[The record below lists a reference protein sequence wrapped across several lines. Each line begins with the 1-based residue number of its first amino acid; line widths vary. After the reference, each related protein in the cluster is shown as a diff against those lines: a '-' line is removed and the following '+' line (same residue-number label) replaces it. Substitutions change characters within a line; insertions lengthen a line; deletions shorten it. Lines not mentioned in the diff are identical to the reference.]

1 MPMFFSRRDVH
12 DVSYADDL
20 LTRFRGD
27 NTLAGSDK
35 QHLIAAVDVHLV
47 ARAGAEINDGKIKV
61 VAQLGSEQRLS
72 RHGAAREQGTIR
84 RFRGDCVGF
93 EYLHWTSS
101 LASLALDATLNFD
114 LPYTLLI

>member
-20 LTRFRGD
+20 VARFRGD

-35 QHLIAAVDVHLV
+35 QHLIAAMDVHLV

-61 VAQLGSEQRLS
+61 IAHLGGEQRLS
-72 RHGAAREQGTIR
+72 RHGPPVNKGLFAGSAGIVSGLST
-84 RFRGDCVGF
+84 FTG
-93 EYLHWTSS
+93 H
-101 LASLALDATLNFD
+101 
-114 LPYTLLI
+114 PP